1 MHAGLQ
7 VAESGKLEDEGENR
21 SDQKGLVVTS
31 YSVCSSYIR
40 YELTRYD
47 LFMSLIRSEKSL
59 RIHNEN
65 LYVS

>member
-7 VAESGKLEDEGENR
+7 VAESGKLEEEGESR

-47 LFMSLIRSEKSL
+47 LFMSFRSENSL

>member
-7 VAESGKLEDEGENR
+7 VAESGKLEEEGESR

-47 LFMSLIRSEKSL
+47 LFMSLS
-59 RIHNEN
+59 
-65 LYVS
+65 